1 MTTSTS
7 ASSFS
12 AGGAVGG
19 VTGGGAGT
27 VGGGGVGTVGGVT
40 VGGVGLGGLVAK
52 YIATPPAAISPIES
66 SIFFNVINFFYSRIN
81 ITF

>member
-19 VTGGGAGT
+19 GVT
-27 VGGGGVGTVGGVT
+27 VGGGVGAVGGVT